1 MKYYIEIDSGTPNAR
16 VLETAVPHMWPGA
29 KRISAKAG
37 KARLK
42 AEAIK
47 YLQSIL
53 KPGDTVYCILR
64 NVSRSGMSRQIDFLV
79 AESDDSSFKPH
90 SISGLVAT
98 ALDYPQADG
107 GALKVGG
114 CGMDMGFSVVYNL
127 GAALWPNGTPKPHGR
142 RNGQPDSD
150 GGYALKHSWL

>member
-1 MKYYIEIDSGTPNAR
+1 MKHYIELDSGLPSAR
-16 VLETAVPHMWPGA
+16 VLETTVPHMWPNA
-29 KRISAKAG
+29 KRLSAKAG

-47 YLQSIL
+47 YLQGML

-79 AESDDSSFKPH
+79 AESDAGCKPH
-90 SISGLVAT
+90 SISGLIAD
-98 ALDYPQADG
+98 ALEYPQADG
-107 GALKVGG
+107 GALKVSG
-114 CGMDMGFSVVYNL
+114 CGMDMGFNVVYNL
-127 GAALWPNGTPKPHGR
+127 GATLWPNGTPNPHGR
-142 RNGQPDSD
+142 RNGEPDSD

>member
-1 MKYYIEIDSGTPNAR
+1 MKHYIELDSGTPNAR
-16 VLETAVPHMWPGA
+16 ILETTVPHMWPNA
-29 KRISAKAG
+29 KRLSAKAG

-47 YLQSIL
+47 YLQGML

-79 AESDDSSFKPH
+79 AKSDAGCKPH
-90 SISGLVAT
+90 HISHWIAR

-114 CGMDMGFSVVYNL
+114 CGMDMGFEVVYNL
-127 GAALWPNGTPKPHGR
+127 GRALWPNGTPKPHGR
-142 RNGQPDSD
+142 RNGEPDSD